1 MQVVTGRARKITKKY
16 IPGGPGD
23 RAAKVGG
30 RPKPS
35 RPFASGT
42 AAFARPLRRRGKRAG
57 GAFFLP
63 EEKKKPKQSELCFG
77 LCQDVT
83 NDKNS
88 LRCHCSLHYIHD
100 YTEKSVG
107 FV

>member
-30 RPKPS
+30 SPKPPLCARGS
-35 RPFASGT
+35 GLRPAPSQT
-42 AAFARPLRRRGKRAG
+42 GKRAG

-77 LCQDVT
+77 LARRKGLEPPT
-83 NDKNS
+83 
-88 LRCHCSLHYIHD
+88 YW
-100 YTEKSVG
+100 
-107 FV
+107 FVASHSIQLSYRRISSA

>member
-30 RPKPS
+30 RPKPP

-42 AAFARPLRRRGKRAG
+42 AACARPLRRRGKRAG
-57 GAFFLP
+57 GAFFPP

-77 LCQDVT
+77 LARRKGLEPPT
-83 NDKNS
+83 
-88 LRCHCSLHYIHD
+88 YW
-100 YTEKSVG
+100 
-107 FV
+107 FVASHSIQLSYRRISSA

>member
-30 RPKPS
+30 SPKPPLCARGS
-35 RPFASGT
+35 GLRPAPSQT
-42 AAFARPLRRRGKRAG
+42 GKRAG